1 MHFRELAAGDATCI
15 AMLWHTCAAE
25 SGDLDVGFRPRA
37 AAAAYAELLRPQ
49 LESSAL
55 FGWGAFAAASAD
67 AALLGYLTAEV
78 RDPRRDW
85 EQDCILYI
93 LDVDVEPAA
102 RRKGIARQLVNLAL
116 AKAATLNVKR
126 VELGWSIDASS
137 SAVWARLGFRQSL
150 TRGFIEV
157 APATPESPPPK
168 GRGRNVKGILDRSRR
183 HR

>member
-1 MHFRELAAGDATCI
+1 MHFRELAAGDATSV
-15 AMLWHTCAAE
+15 AMLWHACAAA
-25 SGDLDVGFRPRA
+25 SGDLDVVFRPCA
-37 AAAAYAELLRPQ
+37 AAAAYAELLQPQ

-55 FGWGAFAAASAD
+55 FGWGAFAVASAD

-78 RDPRRDW
+78 RYPSRDW
-85 EQDCILYI
+85 EQDVILYI

-102 RRKGIARQLVNLAL
+102 RRKGIARCLVNLAL

-126 VELGWSIDASS
+126 VELGWPIESRS
-137 SAVWARLGFRQSL
+137 SAVWTRLGFRQYL

-157 APATPESPPPK
+157 APATPESPPPR

-183 HR
+183 